1 MSQFFINSYTTGMNP
16 SQAKLANIE
25 PHIARNE
32 NRQRLKH
39 TYPLHLFTAQLRACH
54 IILFDFH
61 SLVKQ
66 DVHISSHFT
75 TRAQQ
80 NYCRRCH
87 SLKVAKQDL
96 EHISSDHN
104 INATVYFWGKMVL

>member
-1 MSQFFINSYTTGMNP
+1 MNP
-16 SQAKLANIE
+16 SQAKLAKIE
-25 PHIARNE
+25 PHISRNE

-39 TYPLHLFTAQLRACH
+39 TYPLHLFTALLRACH

-104 INATVYFWGKMVL
+104 INATV